1 MSEPL
6 FANKNSPMQWYTVAS
21 GLFCP
26 AAACT
31 TQDSILKRL
40 ASIEV
45 YTRDSRAGPL
55 GTSLVDFKRGKRKEG
70 PVDDV
75 EAFPLAPYL
84 NHSIETVDCQLFVAL
99 TLLMPEMPV
108 PLQETLHLPRSE
120 PHHQDLAHKYY
131 LHSVLNLPADLRS
144 RYSGFH
150 HGP

>member
-55 GTSLVDFKRGKRKEG
+55 DASFVAVKRGKRKEG

-84 NHSIETVDCQLFVAL
+84 HHSIVSENCQLFVV
-99 TLLMPEMPV
+99 LMLSMPKRPA

-120 PHHQDLAHKYY
+120 PHHQDLAHKFY